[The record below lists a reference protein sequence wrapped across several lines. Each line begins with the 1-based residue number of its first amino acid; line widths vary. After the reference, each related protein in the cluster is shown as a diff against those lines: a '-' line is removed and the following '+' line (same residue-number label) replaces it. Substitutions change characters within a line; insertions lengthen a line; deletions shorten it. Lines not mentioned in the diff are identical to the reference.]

1 MEKFKVTTFCGSPTV
16 IRMLIQEDISQY
28 KLSLRSCC
36 AAGEPLN
43 PDVIDQWKKATGITI
58 RDGFGQTETT
68 ALIGNLEGEKIKP
81 GSMGKSTFLYNIGIF
96 DEEGNEVPPLEE
108 GYICIKLGDKRH
120 NGLFV
125 KYLNDEEKTSEAFRN
140 NLYYTGDRAYVDKEG
155 YIWFVGRSDD
165 VIKASAYR
173 IGPFEVES
181 VLIEHEDVV
190 EAAVVASP
198 HPIRGYAVKAFVML
212 RDGVEPSKELAKE
225 LFKFTE
231 KRLAKYKVPRIIEFP
246 EELPK
251 TISGKIR
258 RVELRANE
266 ATYRLNPTGEKEEY
280 FHKKY

>member
-1 MEKFKVTTFCGSPTV
+1 
-16 IRMLIQEDISQY
+16 
-28 KLSLRSCC
+28 
-36 AAGEPLN
+36 
-43 PDVIDQWKKATGITI
+43 
-58 RDGFGQTETT
+58 
-68 ALIGNLEGEKIKP
+68 
-81 GSMGKSTFLYNIGIF
+81 
-96 DEEGNEVPPLEE
+96 
-108 GYICIKLGDKRH
+108 
-120 NGLFV
+120 
-125 KYLNDEEKTSEAFRN
+125 
-140 NLYYTGDRAYVDKEG
+140 
-155 YIWFVGRSDD
+155 
-165 VIKASAYR
+165 
-173 IGPFEVES
+173 
-181 VLIEHEDVV
+181 V